1 MSASVATPWDLLFP
15 PPAEPARA
23 RELELLL
30 VRKRGEPLLLLPVRR
45 NIAPAALELYPAQSR
60 IARIARLVLNTA
72 LRCGFRVG
80 TARVKLR
87 VDMHS
92 PFIRFLA
99 PSTSSADDLC
109 FAMLLGNPRAIGRRF
124 VLLVFDNSGWP
135 ERIVKAGIGEPA
147 IALIRRETA
156 FLKSVSRDLLQTP
169 AVLGE
174 FAAGGI
180 EAMAM
185 DFAAGQ
191 TPDAQDSAPLARLLE
206 SWLNRER
213 TVRFAELPAAQR
225 LAASAPGD
233 ERVRRVF
240 AELDGA
246 RFHPAIL
253 HGDFTPWNIRVNP
266 ATKRWAVLDWERGEI
281 AGPPAWD
288 WFHFVIQH
296 EILVRHAPTERV
308 LARTEAL
315 LHSAEFGRY
324 AAAAGLEACARPLL
338 LAYALYCC
346 FAQRQ
351 AEGMAR
357 IEALL
362 QGLQS
367 R

>member
-1 MSASVATPWDLLFP
+1 MSASVATPWEALFP

-30 VRKRGEPLLLLPVRR
+30 VRKRGEPLLLLPAQSH
-45 NIAPAALELYPAQSR
+45 IAPAALTLYPAQSR
-60 IARIARLVLNTA
+60 TARIARRGLEAA
-72 LRCGFRVG
+72 LRCGFKVG

-99 PSTSSADDLC
+99 PFASGAAEPC
-109 FAMLLGNPRAIGRRF
+109 FAVLLGNPRAPGRRF
-124 VLLVFDNSGWP
+124 VLLLFDAAGRP
-135 ERIVKAGIGEPA
+135 RHVVKAGVGEQA
-147 IALIRRETA
+147 TALIRREAA
-156 FLKSVSRDLLQTP
+156 FLKSSPRDLLQSP
-169 AVLGE
+169 AILGE

-180 EAMAM
+180 EAMAL
-185 DFAAGQ
+185 DYAAGP
-191 TPDAQDSAPLARLLE
+191 TPAVRDVAPLAGLLE
-206 SWLNRER
+206 SWLDLHR
-213 TVRFAELPAAQR
+213 TVRFVDFPAAQR

-246 RFHPAIL
+246 RFRPAIL

-266 ATKRWAVLDWERGEI
+266 ATKRWVVLDWERGE
-281 AGPPAWD
+281 ADGPPAWD

-296 EILVRHAPTERV
+296 EILVRHATTELV
-308 LARTEAL
+308 LARAEAL

-324 AAAAGLEACARPLL
+324 AAAAGIEACARPLL

-346 FAQRQ
+346 VVQRQ

-362 QGLQS
+362 QGLQA